1 MDCVG
6 DSDMDRTI
14 TGEGNEY
21 TRARGDEEMK
31 WWIIAFIAA
40 ILSGPVADPRPLWND
55 PRPSIDETVTTY
67 TPAIR

>member
-1 MDCVG
+1 
-6 DSDMDRTI
+6 
-14 TGEGNEY
+14 
-21 TRARGDEEMK
+21 MK